1 MMDKI
6 LKAMADGGEFD
17 ATEGMRALA
26 VGLLLLEGRLQ
37 GLNPPKPA
45 PDATLKGRENGT
57 SGGKK

>member
-17 ATEGMRALA
+17 ATEGMRAIA
-26 VGLLLLEGRLQ
+26 RKLLDVEGRLD
-37 GLNPPKPA
+37 GRPAKPA

-57 SGGKK
+57 SGGEK